1 MDLEIHQEEQVLIH
15 SPQVAVILTKEEE
28 EHTTGASY
36 GAREPKDLFSIHS
49 LVGLRAT
56 TADKS
61 QELSQPDLILIFGD
75 GWHQEIGL

>member
-1 MDLEIHQEEQVLIH
+1 MDVEIHQEEQVLIH

-28 EHTTGASY
+28 EQTTGASNS
-36 GAREPKDLFSIHS
+36 ARKPKDIVCHHS

-61 QELSQPDLILIFGD
+61 
-75 GWHQEIGL
+75 